1 MVIDKLDE
9 SNFFLYAA
17 KHYTNPYCYDTL
29 EFYDDLNRFK
39 YLKRLFSRYQESGEL
54 KERLILNHIIVLY
67 NIFGVEP
74 ATRMLFLK
82 LYEFHKYLKGVE
94 KEHIGAAHL
103 EKILG
108 GTWKQTSYNGNFRK
122 NYAGIGY
129 SFDEQRNAFI
139 PPKPFNSWVL
149 IEETCQWKAPVD
161 MPTDGQMYSWNED
174 SGSWVSVT

>member
-39 YLKRLFSRYQESGEL
+39 YLKRLFSRYEESGEL
-54 KERLILNHIIVLY
+54 KERLILNHITIIY

-82 LYEFHKYLKGVE
+82 LQGYHKYLKPFLVLLNYMPDVVRKIGLEGKDIISSDIPLDSVIVE
-94 KEHIGAAHL
+94 KLRTI
-103 EKILG
+103 
-108 GTWKQTSYNGNFRK
+108 
-122 NYAGIGY
+122 
-129 SFDEQRNAFI
+129 
-139 PPKPFNSWVL
+139 
-149 IEETCQWKAPVD
+149 
-161 MPTDGQMYSWNED
+161 
-174 SGSWVSVT
+174 